1 MSVPCQIVQ
10 RAENVLSELRENY
23 TLDSSIDGCVGEGLG
38 VLAQVGE
45 IAQSENEGF
54 VAAKGVDEC
63 LV

>member
-1 MSVPCQIVQ
+1 MPCQIVQ
-10 RAENVLSELRENY
+10 RAEDALSKLRENY
-23 TLDSSIDGCVGEGLG
+23 TLDSSIDGCVGKDLG

-63 LV
+63 LM

>member
-1 MSVPCQIVQ
+1 VQ
-10 RAENVLSELRENY
+10 RLNILSELRKNY
-23 TLDSSIDGCVGEGLG
+23 ALDSGIDGCVGEDLG